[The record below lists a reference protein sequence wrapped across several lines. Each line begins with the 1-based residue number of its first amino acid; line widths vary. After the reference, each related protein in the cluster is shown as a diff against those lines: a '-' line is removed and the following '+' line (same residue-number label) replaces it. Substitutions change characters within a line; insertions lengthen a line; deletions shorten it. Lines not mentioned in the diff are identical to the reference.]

1 MAVSDAVNNACLEKQ
16 QRPQSPMVP
25 GVSDMI
31 NGIAET
37 LDKTKCVTKEVAG
50 GGVGWYGLGGG
61 YAATSSG
68 CETTAILANIA
79 SSYVSTA
86 ACVIQTSS
94 QSDSTITNTNLS
106 QKVRT
111 GDVTGCAM
119 EVKQKLNQQVTIA
132 TEMNEVMKNDLE
144 SVIKSMMENVVTSV
158 QDTKKGLGST
168 MPSGSS
174 INVSN
179 SELISEKNIGTVMD
193 SVKAS
198 YKKTIIDMSQEVN
211 MGNYDCR
218 GARDPQ
224 ITISQEA
231 IITVIASNLIGTAM
245 DSIIGLENWSE
256 VKTSISST
264 QINETDGFKLPSMV
278 GLLLPLLLPLL
289 AFVLIA
295 FLFFKFILPMI
306 RKKM

>member
-1 MAVSDAVNNACLEKQ
+1 MAVSDAVKKACLGKQ
-16 QRPQSPMVP
+16 QGPQSSNVP

-31 NGIAET
+31 NGIAKT
-37 LDKTKCVTKEVAG
+37 LDKTKCVTKEAAG
-50 GGVGWYGLGGG
+50 GGISWYGVGGA

-94 QSDSTITNTNLS
+94 QKDSTITNTNLS

-111 GDVTGCAM
+111 GDVTGCDFDIS
-119 EVKQKLNQQVTIA
+119 QKLNQQVTIA

-179 SELISEKNIGTVMD
+179 SELMSATNMSSVMD

-198 YKKTIIDMSQEVN
+198 YKQIIIDMSQEVL

-218 GARDPQ
+218 GARDKQ

-231 IITVIASNLIGTAM
+231 ILTVIASNLIGTAM
-245 DSIIGLENWSE
+245 EAILGLETFSE
-256 VKTSISST
+256 VKTAISST
-264 QINETDGFKLPSMV
+264 QINETDGFKIPSMV
-278 GLLLPLLLPLL
+278 GLLLPLL